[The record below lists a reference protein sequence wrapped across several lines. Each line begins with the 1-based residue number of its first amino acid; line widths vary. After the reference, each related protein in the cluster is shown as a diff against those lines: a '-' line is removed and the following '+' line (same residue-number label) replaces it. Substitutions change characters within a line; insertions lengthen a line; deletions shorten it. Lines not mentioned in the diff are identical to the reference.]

1 MDDWEI
7 LMLVTCLALIA
18 VWGIAELIARS
29 APTED
34 DRVAHWKRIIERNG
48 KDHSGGSDEP

>member
-34 DRVAHWKRIIERNG
+34 DRTAHWKRIIERNG
-48 KDHSGGSDEP
+48 KDAQWGKR

>member
-1 MDDWEI
+1 MDSTWEI
-7 LMLVTCLALIA
+7 LFLVTCLALIA

-48 KDHSGGSDEP
+48 KDTQWGKR

>member
-1 MDDWEI
+1 MEWEI

-29 APTED
+29 APFED
-34 DRVAHWKRIIERNG
+34 DRVAHWKRIIERNAKEQQWG
-48 KDHSGGSDEP
+48 KR

>member
-7 LMLVTCLALIA
+7 LLFVTCLVLIA

-34 DRVAHWKRIIERNG
+34 DRVAHWKRIIERNAKEQQWG
-48 KDHSGGSDEP
+48 KR

>member
-7 LMLVTCLALIA
+7 LLFIVCLALFV
-18 VWGIAELIARS
+18 VWGITELIARIS
-29 APTED
+29 PTED

-48 KDHSGGSDEP
+48 KDQQWGKR

>member
-7 LMLVTCLALIA
+7 LLFVICLALTA

-34 DRVAHWKRIIERNG
+34 DRIAHWKRIIERNAKEQQWG
-48 KDHSGGSDEP
+48 KR

>member
-1 MDDWEI
+1 MMEWEI
-7 LMLVTCLALIA
+7 LLFVPCLALIA

-29 APTED
+29 APFED

-48 KDHSGGSDEP
+48 KESQWGKR